1 MRLTFPDSFLW
12 GVAASAYQIEGA
24 AREDGRGESIWD
36 RFSHQ
41 PYRTLN
47 GDTGDVACDHY
58 HRMPEDV
65 AMMAELGI
73 PCYGFTV
80 AWPRILPE
88 GRGRVNQKGLDF
100 YNRLVDTLLEHGIR
114 PKVTLFHWDLPQ
126 VLQDEGGWP
135 NRDCPDWFADYA
147 RVVFDALSDRV
158 DLWATINEP
167 WVAAFIGY
175 GMGIHAPGIQDAAQA
190 YQAAHHLNLAHG
202 KAVQLFREGGYK
214 GEIGYVLNLNGL
226 LPGSDRP
233 EDIEATQ
240 RLYDETHSFFLD
252 PVFRGTYPEALFSWL
267 GTQAPKVHD
276 GDLDIIQT
284 PIDFLGINHYNT
296 DLVFYDVMSTHWL
309 KVRSVPYSAPGWGQ
323 TEMGWGINPPGIK
336 REIMN
341 VVERYGNPKIII
353 TENGCAMPD
362 EPDENGF
369 VADWNRIFFLKAHL
383 QQVHEAIQEG
393 ANVQGYFV
401 WSILDNFEWERG
413 YSRRFGL
420 VRVDY
425 ETLRRIPKQS
435 AYWYGDVIRENALT
449 I

>member
-73 PCYGFTV
+73 PCYGLTV

-88 GRGRVNQKGLDF
+88 GRGQVNQKGLDF
-100 YNRLVDTLLEHGIR
+100 YDRLVDTLLEHGIR

-126 VLQDEGGWP
+126 VLQNEGGWP

-147 RVVFDALSDRV
+147 RIVFDALGDRV

-202 KAVQLFREGGYK
+202 KVVQLFRQGGYQ

-233 EDIEATQ
+233 EDVEATQ
-240 RLYDETHSFFLD
+240 RLHDETHRFFLD
-252 PVFRGTYPEALFSWL
+252 PVFHGTYPEALFSWL
-267 GTQAPKVHD
+267 GTQAPKVYE
-276 GDLDIIQT
+276 GDLDIIRT

-323 TEMGWGINPPGIK
+323 TGMGWGINPPGIK

-341 VVERYGNPKIII
+341 VVEHYGNPKMII

-362 EPDENGF
+362 EPDEDGF

-413 YSRRFGL
+413 YSCRFGL

-425 ETLRRIPKQS
+425 ETLRRVPKQS
-435 AYWYGDVIRENALT
+435 AYWYRDVIRENALM